1 MNVETVLH
9 ELIADKNAT
18 IPQICARTGM
28 ALRTINNALA
38 TLRGAGIL
46 KARGDEGNGLA
57 GDGDK
62 EGDKKPH
69 IRGEKPSIGSQK
81 PSIGGEELHIGMEKL
96 HIESALMK
104 LDITQPTKE
113 NILKLIQRF
122 GTVEIFGRSEVC
134 KATGLQE
141 RAASYLIGTML
152 RHRLLDTVKGHGK
165 GKYRFRATVWTGEYE

>member
-1 MNVETVLH
+1 MSDLKKIDSYFDDNQSFDIRTSAQLQSGVSWRRIFKLGLPCVAAALLGMMVIMPNIRKSTDLRDN
-9 ELIADKNAT
+9 IT
-18 IPQICARTGM
+18 IPRK
-28 ALRTINNALA
+28 N
-38 TLRGAGIL
+38 
-46 KARGDEGNGLA
+46 E
-57 GDGDK
+57 
-62 EGDKKPH
+62 
-69 IRGEKPSIGSQK
+69 
-81 PSIGGEELHIGMEKL
+81 MEKL

-122 GTVEIFGRSEVC
+122 GTVEIFGRSEIC

-165 GKYRFRATVWTGEYE
+165 GKYRFRATVWTGEHE

>member
-9 ELIADKNAT
+9 ELIADRNAT

-46 KARGDEGNGLA
+46 KAKGDEDHGIV
-57 GDGDK
+57 GDCDK
-62 EGDKKPH
+62 EGDK
-69 IRGEKPSIGSQK
+69 
-81 PSIGGEELHIGMEKL
+81 KL

-113 NILKLIQRF
+113 NILKLIQSF

-152 RHRLLDTVKGHGK
+152 RDHLLDTVKGHGK
-165 GKYRFRATVWTGEYE
+165 GKYRFCATLPSDQNEAVEVSQ